1 MKLICVVLLA
11 ALGGCTSGSPPPGAP
26 AATKPPAGPSPAAAT
41 PLLPAD
47 HLWTGELT
55 LQGQPLRFQLQT
67 RLEEGRVAV
76 YLIMRGLSTTTHLRC
91 LGLAVVG
98 DSVYIRLPV
107 AEPDELLVQ
116 RAPDEYRLGFGDKSL
131 VLGRAGATQWRGAWV
146 SYRSRERVPLL
157 VREYEE
163 SDYTDKY
170 VYRGYLGRW
179 RIALRQAGQLYDGTA
194 VFTMGD
200 RINNSLAN
208 ARGAM
213 LTELGS
219 FTTLSGRYDA
229 NNRLTLGSF
238 DGNEALLLTAS
249 LTDRR
254 FYYPRQRRGSRA
266 VRHYRPASLAGN
278 LYVGRT
284 TRYTFTA
291 QQEVWRD

>member
-1 MKLICVVLLA
+1 MKPTYVLLA
-11 ALGGCTSGSPPPGAP
+11 ALAGCTPPGPP
-26 AATKPPAGPSPAAAT
+26 AATKPPARPSQAAAS

-67 RLEEGRVAV
+67 RLEDGHVAV
-76 YLIMRGLSTTTHLRC
+76 YFIMRGLSTTTHRRC
-91 LGLAVVG
+91 PGIAVVG

-107 AEPDELLVQ
+107 AEPDQLLVQ
-116 RAPDEYRLGFGDKSL
+116 RGPEEYRLEAGDKSF

-157 VREYEE
+157 VREEEE
-163 SDYTDKY
+163 SDYTDKS

-179 RIALRQAGQLYDGTA
+179 HIALRQAGQVHTGTA
-194 VFTMGD
+194 VFTRGD
-200 RINNSLAN
+200 RINNYLAN
-208 ARGAM
+208 ARGAL

-219 FTTLSGRYDA
+219 FATLSGRYDA

-238 DGNEALLLTAS
+238 DGNEALLLTAA

-254 FYYPRQRRGSRA
+254 FYYTRRRRGRRA

-278 LYVGRT
+278 LYVGPT
-284 TRYTFTA
+284 THYTFTA
-291 QQEVWRD
+291 QQEVAWRD

>member
-11 ALGGCTSGSPPPGAP
+11 ALAGCTPGSPPSGPP
-26 AATKPPAGPSPAAAT
+26 AVTKPPAGPSPAAAS

-55 LQGQPLRFQLQT
+55 LQGEPLRFQLQT
-67 RLEEGRVAV
+67 RLEEDNVAV

-91 LGLAVVG
+91 RGLAVVG

-107 AEPDELLVQ
+107 AEPDQLLVQ
-116 RAPDEYRLGFGDKSL
+116 RGPDEYRLEFGDKGL

-179 RIALRQAGQLYDGTA
+179 RIALRQAGQLHAGTA

-219 FTTLSGRYDA
+219 FATLSGRYDA

-254 FYYPRQRRGSRA
+254 FYYTRRRRGSRA
-266 VRHYRPASLAGN
+266 VRHYRPATLAGN
-278 LYVGRT
+278 LYVGGT
-284 TRYTFTA
+284 TRYNFTA
-291 QQEVWRD
+291 QQEIWRD

>member
-1 MKLICVVLLA
+1 M
-11 ALGGCTSGSPPPGAP
+11 
-26 AATKPPAGPSPAAAT
+26 
-41 PLLPAD
+41 
-47 HLWTGELT
+47 
-55 LQGQPLRFQLQT
+55 
-67 RLEEGRVAV
+67 
-76 YLIMRGLSTTTHLRC
+76 
-91 LGLAVVG
+91 AVVG

-107 AEPDELLVQ
+107 AEPDQLLVQ
-116 RAPDEYRLGFGDKSL
+116 RGPDEYRLEAGDKGF

-157 VREYEE
+157 VREEEE
-163 SDYTDKY
+163 SDYTDKS

-179 RIALRQAGQLYDGTA
+179 RIALRQAGQVHTGTT

-200 RINNSLAN
+200 RINNYLAN

-219 FTTLSGRYDA
+219 FATLSGKYDA
-229 NNRLTLGSF
+229 NNRLTIGSF

-254 FYYPRQRRGSRA
+254 FYYTRRRRGRRA

-278 LYVGRT
+278 LYVGST
-284 TRYTFTA
+284 ARYTFTA
-291 QQEVWRD
+291 QQEVLRDNWSRPVRLNK